1 MRSEASSLH
10 NISGGMFYN
19 EARGASVSYIMPG
32 LDSLGKMLVL
42 VGAIA
47 LLLGVVLILAP
58 KIPFVGRLP
67 GDILVRRG
75 NLTIYFP
82 LVTMIVAS
90 VGLTIVLNL
99 VLRFFRS

>member
-1 MRSEASSLH
+1 MT
-10 NISGGMFYN
+10 
-19 EARGASVSYIMPG
+19 G

-47 LLLGVVLILAP
+47 LLLGIVLILAP
-58 KIPFVGRLP
+58 KIPFAGRLP

-75 NLTIYFP
+75 NFTLYFP
-82 LVTMIVAS
+82 LVTMILVS

>member
-1 MRSEASSLH
+1 
-10 NISGGMFYN
+10 
-19 EARGASVSYIMPG
+19 MPG

-42 VGAIA
+42 VGAVA

>member
-1 MRSEASSLH
+1 MT
-10 NISGGMFYN
+10 
-19 EARGASVSYIMPG
+19 G

-58 KIPFVGRLP
+58 KIPFAGRLP

-75 NLTIYFP
+75 NFTIYFP
-82 LVTMIVAS
+82 LVTMILVS
-90 VGLTIVLNL
+90 VGLTVVLNL

>member
-1 MRSEASSLH
+1 MT
-10 NISGGMFYN
+10 
-19 EARGASVSYIMPG
+19 G

-58 KIPFVGRLP
+58 KIPFAGRLP

-75 NLTIYFP
+75 NFTIYFP
-82 LVTMIVAS
+82 LVTMILVS

>member
-1 MRSEASSLH
+1 MT
-10 NISGGMFYN
+10 
-19 EARGASVSYIMPG
+19 G

-58 KIPFVGRLP
+58 KIPFAGRLP

-75 NLTIYFP
+75 NFTVYFP
-82 LVTMIVAS
+82 LVTMILVS

>member
-1 MRSEASSLH
+1 MT
-10 NISGGMFYN
+10 
-19 EARGASVSYIMPG
+19 G

-58 KIPFVGRLP
+58 KIPFAGRLP

-75 NLTIYFP
+75 NFTIYFP
-82 LVTMIVAS
+82 LVTMILVS
-90 VGLTIVLNL
+90 VGLTVVLKL

>member
-1 MRSEASSLH
+1 MT
-10 NISGGMFYN
+10 
-19 EARGASVSYIMPG
+19 G

-58 KIPFVGRLP
+58 KIPFAGRLP

-75 NLTIYFP
+75 NFTIYLP
-82 LVTMIVAS
+82 LVTMILVS